1 MTFTPTP
8 KADLE
13 PLSDLYE
20 GWNAFC
26 QQILSRLYYAE
37 QAANWAAT
45 QIAALYAALPESV
58 DDVWTYVGVDA
69 SVDPGPGKV
78 AVKVEA
84 DQSRTFALSKE
95 NVDDEAVDLDFLVQG
110 STIVL
115 TDDPDSPP
123 ITAFRHYVVT
133 ADPVDHGAWLTLH
146 TVRLAT
152 FGVLTTPAVNSS
164 VRLVLH

>member
-1 MTFTPTP
+1 MTFVPTP
-8 KADLE
+8 KADLI
-13 PLSDLYE
+13 PLAQLD
-20 GWNAFC
+20 GAMTAVN
-26 QQILSRLYYAE
+26 QQILSRLYHAE
-37 QAANWAAT
+37 QAAYWAAT

-58 DDVWTYVGVDA
+58 DNVWTYVGSTA

-78 AVKVEA
+78 AVAVEA

-95 NVDDEAVDLDFLVQG
+95 IEGVDLDFLVQG

-115 TDDPDSPP
+115 TDDPVTPP

-133 ADPVDHGAWLTLH
+133 ADPVDHGTWLTLH

-152 FGVLTTPAVNSS
+152 FGTLATPTVNSS
-164 VRLVLH
+164 VRLLFR